1 MAYSAAEREKLF
13 AKVIAELQNGTPLR
27 DVLDDIEMPSR
38 TSFYGW
44 LDENPDFS
52 ERYARAKQVA
62 ADALYD
68 EMLTIANTP
77 MAGETTTLDKDG
89 VKIVTADMLGHRRLL
104 IDTIKWRLAKEAPKK
119 FGDKLDVTTAGDKVG
134 QVTIFQ
140 LPDNGRE

>member
-1 MAYSAAEREKLF
+1 MEYSDAERERLF
-13 AKVIAELQNGTPLR
+13 ARVIATLQNGTPLR
-27 DVLDDIEMPSR
+27 QILDDVEMPSR
-38 TSFYGW
+38 TDFYSW
-44 LDENPDFS
+44 LDKYPDCS
-52 ERYARAKQVA
+52 ERYVRAKKIA

-68 EMLTIANTP
+68 ELLAIASTP
-77 MAGETTTLDKDG
+77 MPGETTTVDKDG
-89 VKIVTADMLGHRRLL
+89 VKIVTSDMLGHRRLM

>member
-1 MAYSAAEREKLF
+1 MAYSAAERERLF
-13 AKVIAELQNGTPLR
+13 SRVISELQNGTPLR
-27 DVLDDIEMPSR
+27 QVLDDIEMPSR
-38 TSFYGW
+38 PSFYSW
-44 LDENPDFS
+44 IDQDPEMA
-52 ERYARAKQVA
+52 ERYLRAKKIA

-68 EMLTIANTP
+68 EMLAIANTP
-77 MAGETTTLDKDG
+77 MAGETTTVDKDG

-140 LPDNGRE
+140 LPDNGRD